1 MPLFLRKNARMER
14 MNSTRPAW
22 SPQTK
27 LVVSLFLLALF
38 IYMLSRFS
46 VILAPLVLAA
56 ILAYILMPVANF
68 LASRLH
74 LPRILGIFLAYMV
87 MLAGI
92 SVIPIVIIPTLATQ
106 LSGLNVDFQHIL
118 LQIENLLGK
127 EYVIAGQVIN
137 LDTLFQQG
145 IDALRGLLQPVFT
158 QTIGLAVEVIT
169 SLVWV
174 VFIVVVSFY
183 LIKDSQALREWFE
196 SLAPPAYRADYIH
209 LRNEIGQIWSAF
221 FRGQLLLALV
231 VATLF
236 ALVGFVLGLRFALA
250 MGIYA
255 GLLEFLPSVGHGI
268 WLVTASLLAL
278 FGGST
283 WIPLPNW
290 AFMLVIIGLHLF
302 YQQFDLNY
310 LIPRIIG
317 RSVHL
322 PPLVIILGIV
332 TGAALAGVLGILL
345 AAPTIASA
353 RVIGRYL
360 YSNLFDV
367 EPIPESVAPPLPPP
381 DLRWWEKS
389 SRRKPWRENR
399 S

>member
-1 MPLFLRKNARMER
+1 

-27 LVVSLFLLALF
+27 LVVSLSMLALF
-38 IYMLSRFS
+38 VYLLSRFS
-46 VILAPLVLAA
+46 IILAPLVLAA
-56 ILAYILMPVANF
+56 ILAYILMPLANF
-68 LASRLH
+68 LTERLR
-74 LPRILGIFLAYMV
+74 LPRVLAIFLAYLV

-92 SVIPIVIIPTLATQ
+92 SILPIVIIPTLAAQ
-106 LSGLNVDFQHIL
+106 VSGLNVDFQNIIQ
-118 LQIENLLGK
+118 QIEHLLGR
-127 EYVIAGQVIN
+127 EYIVAGQVIN
-137 LDTLFQQG
+137 LDAIFQQG

-158 QTIGLAVEVIT
+158 QTLSVAVDVIT

-174 VFIVVVSFY
+174 VFIIVISFY
-183 LIKDSQALREWFE
+183 LIKDSRALWNWFE
-196 SLAPPAYRADYIH
+196 SLVPPAYRADYIQ
-209 LRNEIGQIWSAF
+209 LRNDIGEIWSAF

-231 VATLF
+231 VATIFSLIGF
-236 ALVGFVLGLRFALA
+236 ALGLRFALA

-268 WLVTASLLAL
+268 WLVSASLLAL

-317 RSVHL
+317 RRVHL
-322 PPLVIILGIV
+322 PPLVIILGIFA
-332 TGAALAGVLGILL
+332 GAALAGVLGILL

-360 YSNLFDV
+360 YANLFDIERV
-367 EPIPESVAPPLPPP
+367 SESVAPPLPPP
-381 DLRWWEKS
+381 DLRWWEKPGWRK
-389 SRRKPWRENR
+389 SRRENQP
-399 S
+399 

>member
-1 MPLFLRKNARMER
+1 
-14 MNSTRPAW
+14 MNSIRPAW

-38 IYMLSRFS
+38 IYLLSRFS
-46 VILAPLVLAA
+46 IILAPLVLAA
-56 ILAYILMPVANF
+56 ILAYILMPLANF
-68 LASRLH
+68 FAARLRLH
-74 LPRILGIFLAYMV
+74 RILAIFLAYLV

-92 SVIPIVIIPTLATQ
+92 SIIPIVIIPTLATQ
-106 LSGLNVDFQHIL
+106 MSGLNVDFQNIIQ
-118 LQIENLLGK
+118 QIENLLGR
-127 EYVIAGQVIN
+127 EYTVAGQVIN
-137 LDTLFQQG
+137 LDAIFQQG
-145 IDALRGLLQPVFT
+145 IDTLRGLLQPVFT
-158 QTIGLAVEVIT
+158 QTLSLAVEVIT

-174 VFIVVVSFY
+174 VFIIVVSFY
-183 LIKDSQALREWFE
+183 LIKDSQTLRDWFE
-196 SLAPPAYRADYIH
+196 SLVPPAYREEYIH
-209 LRNEIGQIWSAF
+209 LRNDIGQIWSAF

-236 ALVGFVLGLRFALA
+236 SLVGFALGLRFALA

-268 WLVTASLLAL
+268 WMVSASLLAL

-283 WIPLPNW
+283 WLPLPNW

-317 RSVHL
+317 RRVHL
-322 PPLVIILGIV
+322 PPLVIILGIF

-353 RVIGRYL
+353 RVLGRYL

-367 EPIPESVAPPLPPP
+367 EPFPESVAPPLPPP

-389 SRRKPWRENR
+389 GWRKPWRENKP
-399 S
+399 